1 MMMRK
6 RSPSNMAASSCTTRK
21 RIQPINRLCS
31 AAGSICVMIREDS
44 TTIPTAVNQSAGD
57 SSISVISIRPG
68 LGLRSPARGPGPS
81 QLSKLEA
88 DFKFL
93 RSAGTG
99 HSASPSANEPWSGG
113 PPPAPARGYAGTPS
127 RSRSRSELPPPT
139 GLAVTVVP

>member
-1 MMMRK
+1 MMRK

-31 AAGSICVMIREDS
+31 AAGSICVMFREDS
-44 TTIPTAVNQSAGD
+44 TTRD

-99 HSASPSANEPWSGG
+99 HLASPSANEPWSGG